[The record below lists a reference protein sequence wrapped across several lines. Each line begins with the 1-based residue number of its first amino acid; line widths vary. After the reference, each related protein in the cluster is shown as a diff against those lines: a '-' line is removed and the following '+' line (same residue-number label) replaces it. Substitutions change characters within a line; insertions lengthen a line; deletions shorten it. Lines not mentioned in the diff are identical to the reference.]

1 LKQWDQQGQAH
12 IIRASGVTA
21 MNDYTVRARS
31 SLFIAIV
38 VSVIFGAI
46 PVLALVHGNGGPV
59 SAIVG
64 VTTLW
69 WLYST
74 LRSVHTIRV
83 GIDGSIH
90 FVRLLG
96 TTRLFLQDI
105 SVLEG
110 FRKHEY
116 EGMVWKMRVR
126 YGQNTITVPLF
137 DGAPEFISLVRILA
151 PSINVQG
158 EWPLLDPWGT
168 TV

>member
-1 LKQWDQQGQAH
+1 
-12 IIRASGVTA
+12 
-21 MNDYTVRARS
+21 MNNYTVRTRS
-31 SLFIAIV
+31 DLFIAIV
-38 VSVIFGAI
+38 LSMVFGAI
-46 PVLALVHGNGGPV
+46 PALALIYGNGGPV
-59 SAIVG
+59 SAIFG
-64 VTTLW
+64 VSTLW

-83 GIDGSIH
+83 RSDGTIH

-96 TTRLFLQDI
+96 TTRLSLQDI

-110 FRKHEY
+110 FRKNEY

-126 YGQNTITVPLF
+126 YGQNTITVRLF
-137 DGAPEFISLVRILA
+137 DGAPEFISLVRALA
-151 PSINVQG
+151 PSVHVQG